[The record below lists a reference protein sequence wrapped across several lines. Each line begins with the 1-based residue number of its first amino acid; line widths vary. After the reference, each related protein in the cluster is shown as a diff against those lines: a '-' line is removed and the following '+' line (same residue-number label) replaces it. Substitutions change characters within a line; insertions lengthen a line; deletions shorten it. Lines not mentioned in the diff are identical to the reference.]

1 MRSNQL
7 HVSTTGIASLTA
19 VFYTELANE
28 ILSDIPITETVALA
42 DPSTVF
48 GGTLRSKLRDRFE
61 AKTR

>member
-1 MRSNQL
+1 MQSNQL

-19 VFYTELANE
+19 TFYTELANE
-28 ILSDIPITETVALA
+28 ILSDIPITETVALV

>member
-19 VFYTELANE
+19 AFYTELANE
-28 ILSDIPITETVALA
+28 MSDIPITETVALA
-42 DPSTVF
+42 DSSTVF